1 MRGRHATRARFGAIA
16 TAPATPPGTDVRLD
30 GVPAVVRATARA
42 ESRSPPGDHDAS
54 ASASASASAMASTS
68 ATSAGARLSPVGDLE
83 LSARAKRDL
92 QRHLRRVHAR
102 INDSAQ
108 AKEASEK
115 MREYVRERRVRAE
128 RALARKPGRLAAP
141 PKTYEVGGDDR
152 DAVREAAARALA
164 AGVRRRTPDTAAA
177 LAERSARLAAEA
189 AENADADAD
198 AGGGRPPRRVGRPGR
213 PPLAPVPPRDAETFF
228 AAVEAAAKTPPT
240 WDGVIRDFAAAG
252 GRRRG
257 RGRGRGPGRGRGHVA
272 TGTFVPNH
280 DHDTRRREDAD
291 GATTSFSKDVAAFGT
306 VVTIDDADALPTLAG
321 GFGVTVAAPPVPRLV
336 SDDEEDEDEDDAF
349 LDAYEDEDDVGDF
362 PSPAPSAAAA
372 FIGAGM
378 YRTSPAA
385 FSTPDREFDAS
396 PAPSFG
402 GFTPFTPEND
412 RFRRSRVPE
421 MTPPRALPAMSDD
434 EDDED
439 EYDDED
445 SFGAFGDFPTPGLP
459 DFTPTR
465 TEVTPGRY
473 GDRGFRALGPLE
485 TPSPRS
491 LAIRREEENAMATRI
506 QALGRGHLARVEY
519 RARLDAA
526 RRAEAAARLEAENA
540 DVVGEPTFRD
550 MIVKMGTVDGNV
562 DENQGAGDTP
572 EGAASTTTTTEGDE
586 DHAATNDDG
595 PHVAVEPAPAP
606 EEEPPTEPE
615 PPRPPDESPPPPPE
629 PEEEP
634 PAEPEP
640 ETPEP
645 PPAPDEQPPG
655 EPEPET
661 DDEEP
666 GEEPG
671 GDGA

>member
-1 MRGRHATRARFGAIA
+1 MRGHRATRAPFGATA
-16 TAPATPPGTDVRLD
+16 TAPVTPPGTDVRLE
-30 GVPAVVRATARA
+30 GISAVVRTAARA
-42 ESRSPPGDHDAS
+42 ESRSPPGDDD
-54 ASASASASAMASTS
+54 ASASASAMASTS
-68 ATSAGARLSPVGDLE
+68 ATSAGARLSPEGDLE
-83 LSARAKRDL
+83 LSARAKREL

-141 PKTYEVGGDDR
+141 PKTYEVGGDNR
-152 DAVREAAARALA
+152 DAVRQAAARALA

-177 LAERSARLAAEA
+177 LAEATRRHARLATER
-189 AENADADAD
+189 ENADADAD
-198 AGGGRPPRRVGRPGR
+198 DGGRRPPRRGGRPNR
-213 PPLAPVPPRDAETFF
+213 PPLAPVPPRDAGTLFET
-228 AAVEAAAKTPPT
+228 ARGRSSKTPPT
-240 WDGVIRDFAAAG
+240 WDGVVRVFSRARERTPPR
-252 GRRRG
+252 GRVRETARG
-257 RGRGRGPGRGRGHVA
+257 RG
-272 TGTFVPNH
+272 TTFGS
-280 DHDTRRREDAD
+280 TRDD
-291 GATTSFSKDVAAFGT
+291 DGGATTSLEAGT
-306 VVTIDDADALPTLAG
+306 VVTVDDADAFPTLAG
-321 GFGVTVAAPPVPRLV
+321 GFGVAVAEAAVAAPSAPRLA
-336 SDDEEDEDEDDAF
+336 SDAF
-349 LDAYEDEDDVGDF
+349 FDAYEDEDEVEDF

-412 RFRRSRVPE
+412 RFRRPRVPK
-421 MTPPRALPAMSDD
+421 MTPPRAFPATSDD

-439 EYDDED
+439 EYDED

-506 QALGRGHLARVEY
+506 QAVGRGYLARVEY
-519 RARLDAA
+519 RARMDAA
-526 RRAEAAARLEAENA
+526 RRTESAARRTEEAARRTEAAVRLEAENA
-540 DVVGEPTFRD
+540 DVVGEPTFRN
-550 MIVKMGTVDGNV
+550 MIVGTGTEEENA
-562 DENQGAGDTP
+562 DED
-572 EGAASTTTTTEGDE
+572 EGPAEKTEGE
-586 DHAATNDDG
+586 DSSAANDDG
-595 PHVAVEPAPAP
+595 PNVAVEPAPAP

-615 PPRPPDESPPPPPE
+615 PPQPPDEAPPLRAE

-645 PPAPDEQPPG
+645 PSAPDEHPS

-666 GEEPG
+666 GE
-671 GDGA
+671 DGA

>member
-1 MRGRHATRARFGAIA
+1 MRGHRATRAPFGAIA
-16 TAPATPPGTDVRLD
+16 TAPVTPPGTDVRLE
-30 GVPAVVRATARA
+30 GVCAVVRTAARA
-42 ESRSPPGDHDAS
+42 ESRSPPGDDDAS
-54 ASASASASAMASTS
+54 SSAMASTS
-68 ATSAGARLSPVGDLE
+68 AASAGARLSPEGDLE
-83 LSARAKRDL
+83 LSARAKREL

-141 PKTYEVGGDDR
+141 PKTYEVGGDNR
-152 DAVREAAARALA
+152 DAVRQAAARALA

-177 LAERSARLAAEA
+177 LAEATRRHARLATER
-189 AENADADAD
+189 ENADADAD
-198 AGGGRPPRRVGRPGR
+198 DGGRRPPRRGGRPNR
-213 PPLAPVPPRDAETFF
+213 PPLAPVPPRDAGTLFET
-228 AAVEAAAKTPPT
+228 ARGRSSKTPPT
-240 WDGVIRDFAAAG
+240 WDGVVRDFSRARERTPPRGCVRETA
-252 GRRRG
+252 RG
-257 RGRGRGPGRGRGHVA
+257 RG
-272 TGTFVPNH
+272 TTFCS
-280 DHDTRRREDAD
+280 TRDD
-291 GATTSFSKDVAAFGT
+291 DGGATTSLEAGT
-306 VVTIDDADALPTLAG
+306 VVTVDDADAFPTLAG
-321 GFGVTVAAPPVPRLV
+321 GFGVAVAEAAVAEAAVAAPSAPRLA
-336 SDDEEDEDEDDAF
+336 SDAF
-349 LDAYEDEDDVGDF
+349 FDAYEDEDEVEDF

-412 RFRRSRVPE
+412 RFRRPRVPK
-421 MTPPRALPAMSDD
+421 MTPPRAFPATSDD

-506 QALGRGHLARVEY
+506 QAVGRGYLARVEY
-519 RARLDAA
+519 RARMDAA
-526 RRAEAAARLEAENA
+526 RRTEAAARRTEEAARRTEAAVRLEAEKA
-540 DVVGEPTFRD
+540 DVVGEPTFRN
-550 MIVKMGTVDGNV
+550 MIVGTGTEEDNT
-562 DENQGAGDTP
+562 DEDEGP
-572 EGAASTTTTTEGDE
+572 EEKTEGE
-586 DHAATNDDG
+586 DSSAANDDG
-595 PHVAVEPAPAP
+595 PNVAVEPAPAP
-606 EEEPPTEPE
+606 
-615 PPRPPDESPPPPPE
+615 
-629 PEEEP
+629 
-634 PAEPEP
+634 
-640 ETPEP
+640 
-645 PPAPDEQPPG
+645 DEQPPS

-666 GEEPG
+666 GE
-671 GDGA
+671 DGA

>member
-1 MRGRHATRARFGAIA
+1 M
-16 TAPATPPGTDVRLD
+16 
-30 GVPAVVRATARA
+30 
-42 ESRSPPGDHDAS
+42 
-54 ASASASASAMASTS
+54 
-68 ATSAGARLSPVGDLE
+68 
-83 LSARAKRDL
+83 
-92 QRHLRRVHAR
+92 
-102 INDSAQ
+102 
-108 AKEASEK
+108 
-115 MREYVRERRVRAE
+115 
-128 RALARKPGRLAAP
+128 
-141 PKTYEVGGDDR
+141 
-152 DAVREAAARALA
+152 
-164 AGVRRRTPDTAAA
+164 
-177 LAERSARLAAEA
+177 
-189 AENADADAD
+189 
-198 AGGGRPPRRVGRPGR
+198 
-213 PPLAPVPPRDAETFF
+213 
-228 AAVEAAAKTPPT
+228 
-240 WDGVIRDFAAAG
+240 
-252 GRRRG
+252 
-257 RGRGRGPGRGRGHVA
+257 
-272 TGTFVPNH
+272 
-280 DHDTRRREDAD
+280 
-291 GATTSFSKDVAAFGT
+291 
-306 VVTIDDADALPTLAG
+306 TIDDADALPTLAG

-349 LDAYEDEDDVGDF
+349 LDAFEDEDDVGDF

-519 RARLDAA
+519 RARRTEAAA
-526 RRAEAAARLEAENA
+526 RRAEASARRAEASARRVEAAARLEAENA

-550 MIVKMGTVDGNV
+550 MIVEMGTVDGDL
-562 DENQGAGDTP
+562 DEDQGPA
-572 EGAASTTTTTEGDE
+572 ETTTEGDE
-586 DHAATNDDG
+586 DHATTIVDG
-595 PHVAVEPAPAP
+595 PSVAVEPAPAP

-615 PPRPPDESPPPPPE
+615 PPQPPDESPPPPPE

-661 DDEEP
+661 DDEAP
-666 GEEPG
+666 GE
-671 GDGA
+671 DGA